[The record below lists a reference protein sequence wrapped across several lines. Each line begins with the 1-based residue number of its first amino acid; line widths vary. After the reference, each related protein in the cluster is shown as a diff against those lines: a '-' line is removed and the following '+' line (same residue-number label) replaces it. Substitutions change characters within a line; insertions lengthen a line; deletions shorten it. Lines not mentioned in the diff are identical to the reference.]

1 MLWNGVLTASAFG
14 SSRALPFPLILA
26 RGTRQIP
33 PLGNSARRL
42 PKTDCSISDHFRNQS
57 IIANIDLCG
66 QWAGQA
72 LYYTQQ
78 AGCLGTCS
86 NLVATS
92 AIAFEDAYWEFK
104 SFKVYGVS

>member
-1 MLWNGVLTASAFG
+1 MEWRTDGIRVWF
-14 SSRALPFPLILA
+14 FP
-26 RGTRQIP
+26 RPSIP
-33 PLGNSARRL
+33 ADISTGNSPDPSSWGTAL
-42 PKTDCSISDHFRNQS
+42 ADFPKTDCSISDHFRNQS

>member
-1 MLWNGVLTASAFG
+1 MG
-14 SSRALPFPLILA
+14 
-26 RGTRQIP
+26 GT
-33 PLGNSARRL
+33 
-42 PKTDCSISDHFRNQS
+42 
-57 IIANIDLCG
+57 
-66 QWAGQA
+66 